1 MENNLLYNKLIERV
15 VSERPDLAPFAEL
28 FQQINTSNT
37 KEPKSKN
44 IEAELKFRKLA
55 SAAQILNEDFNDV
68 LDELDDL
75 AKALGAC
82 STCWGEDNRCE
93 KCRGKGQ
100 SGFFKPDEKLFRK
113 LILPALKRIT
123 WLEIKEVK

>member
-28 FQQINTSNT
+28 FHQMNTSDSI
-37 KEPKSKN
+37 ESEGKN
-44 IEAELKFRKLA
+44 KEAELRFKKLVSA
-55 SAAQILNEDFNDV
+55 SRILKEDFDDA

-82 STCWGEDNRCE
+82 PICWGEDNRCE

-100 SGFFKPDEKLFRK
+100 SGFFKPDDRLFRI
-113 LILPALKRIT
+113 LILPALKRIP
-123 WLEIKEVK
+123 WLETKEIK